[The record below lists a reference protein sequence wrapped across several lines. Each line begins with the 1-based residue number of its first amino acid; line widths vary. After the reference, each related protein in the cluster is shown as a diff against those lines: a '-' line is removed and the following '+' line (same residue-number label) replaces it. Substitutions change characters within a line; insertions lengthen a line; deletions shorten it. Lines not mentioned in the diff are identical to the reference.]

1 MRHEGGHVN
10 KISWLNFLLKFHM
23 IAPAHL
29 AMTGDHLADRL
40 HLSMMVNN
48 TGGIRSYNGNAS
60 PNTLRTSQLARDG
73 SDSLHTRR
81 LWRIGIKLV
90 RLDNAYRWLGL
101 ARWHRHFGW
110 IGRHTLYLLY
120 SASIPLQCGRPQG
133 PPPLRDTRVTIKVA
147 FEPCMIYFLANDITS
162 ITTAAIKVMIAA
174 KMFQLRNERSIRL
187 MITHSESRAA

>member
-29 AMTGDHLADRL
+29 AMTGDHIDDRL
-40 HLSMMVNN
+40 DLSMMVNT

-133 PPPLRDTRVTIKVA
+133 PLYLSPRQDAQPNIQPLSSPQCSIRVKVQRPSEPLRAKSGYI
-147 FEPCMIYFLANDITS
+147 
-162 ITTAAIKVMIAA
+162 AILSTGFSSPAP
-174 KMFQLRNERSIRL
+174 R
-187 MITHSESRAA
+187 HSCVPNTL